1 MITAK
6 NTVIS
11 HITTRKTLSI
21 LTVSHEQFY
30 FLSLELIRTR
40 KRKKKPHSY
49 LAATTTP
56 NQSQTKHAKPTT
68 RTQSVPMQI

>member
-6 NTVIS
+6 NTAIS
-11 HITTRKTLSI
+11 HITKRKTLSI

-40 KRKKKPHSY
+40 KRKKNHSY

-56 NQSQTKHAKPTT
+56 NQPQTKHTKQTT